1 MSDRKFR
8 HEDGVSMKRG
18 ARSQQEMT
26 PMEFMNWLNE
36 VISADGTDP
45 LISPG
50 VYIDWYSPKTPEEE
64 AADLMYEQ
72 QKAERTE
79 KWERETY
86 ARLYAKYGHIE
97 APEEG
102 FNWP

>member
-1 MSDRKFR
+1 
-8 HEDGVSMKRG
+8 VSLLRG
-18 ARSQQEMT
+18 ARSQKEMT
-26 PMEFMNWLNE
+26 PIQFIDWLNE
-36 VISADGTDP
+36 VIGDGTETV
-45 LISPG
+45 ISPG
-50 VYIDWYSPKTPEEE
+50 VYVSWYSPKTPEEQD
-64 AADLMYEQ
+64 ADAVFAQ
-72 QKAERTE
+72 AKAERTE